1 VRIHQALLIL
11 LLISAVAASATA
23 QDQVVAV
30 KAGKVL
36 PVSGEPFDKGVIL
49 IKDGKIAGIGP
60 SVTIPEGA
68 TVIDASSAVAMP
80 GLVDARAVRPIRG
93 ELNEQSDEI
102 TPAFHVSLAVDPKS
116 KLLKH
121 SLQSGITTLYVSP
134 GGENVISGLGA
145 VLKPVGKTAT
155 EMIVKDDAALHIT
168 MGSDSTYGND
178 IPWNSPPT
186 NFYYRRPGTT
196 MAVAWMLRKSFFDA
210 QKYAESHK
218 QPDPAMEVLA
228 TALKGGIPIR
238 MIARRAIDIRTAFRI
253 ADEYGL
259 KIILDECT
267 EGYKVPELIAGKQ
280 TTVVLGP
287 FYYYPRTMS
296 QYYEGREC
304 NWNNAGILAK
314 AGVKVVL
321 SCGTDP
327 DAADLLTAAVFAVR
341 HGMPADQAIKAIT
354 VTPAELLGVAD
365 RVGTLAEGKDADI
378 LILSGEPLASTSRV
392 QRVLVNG
399 RTVYQAEQ

>member
-1 VRIHQALLIL
+1 VLLIL
-11 LLISAVAASATA
+11 LLVSAAAASATA
-23 QDQVVAV
+23 QDQVVAI

-36 PVSGEPFDKGVIL
+36 PVSGEPIDKGVIL
-49 IKDGKIAGIGP
+49 IKGGKIAGIGP
-60 SVTIPEGA
+60 NLTIPEGA
-68 TVIDASSAVAMP
+68 TVIDAASGVAMP
-80 GLVDARAVRPIRG
+80 GLVDARGVRPIRG
-93 ELNEQSDEI
+93 EINEQSDEI

-121 SLQSGITTLYVSP
+121 SLQGGVTTLYVSP

-145 VLKPVGKTAT
+145 VLKPVGKTAA

-168 MGSDSTYGND
+168 MGSDSTYGNE
-178 IPWNSPPT
+178 IPWYNRPT

-196 MAVAWMLRKSFFDA
+196 MAVAWMLRKSFSDA
-210 QKYAESHK
+210 QKYAEAHK
-218 QPDPAMEVLA
+218 QADPAMEVLA
-228 TALKGGIPIR
+228 AALKGGIPIR
-238 MIARRAIDIRTAFRI
+238 MAARRAIDIRTAFRI

-267 EGYKVPELIAGKQ
+267 EGYKVPELIASKQ

-287 FYYYPRTMS
+287 FYYYPHTFN
-296 QYYEGREC
+296 QYSEGREC

-321 SCGTDP
+321 SCGADP
-327 DAADLLTAAVFAVR
+327 DAADLLTAATFAVR
-341 HGMPADQAIKAIT
+341 NGMPADLAIKAIT

>member
-1 VRIHQALLIL
+1 MRIHRALLIL
-11 LLISAVAASATA
+11 LLISTAAATTVA
-23 QDQVVAV
+23 QDQVVAI
-30 KAGKVL
+30 KAARVL
-36 PVSGEPFDKGVIL
+36 PVSGDPIDKGIIL
-49 IKDGKIAGIGP
+49 IKGGKIAGIGP
-60 SVTIPEGA
+60 NVTIPEGA
-68 TVIDASSAVAMP
+68 TVIDAGAGVAMP
-80 GLVDARAVRPIRG
+80 GLVDARGVRPIRG
-93 ELNEQSDEI
+93 ELNEQSDEM

-116 KLLKH
+116 KQLKH
-121 SLQSGITTLYVSP
+121 SLQSGVTTVYVSP

-145 VLKPVGKTAT
+145 VLKPVGKTAA

-178 IPWNSPPT
+178 IPWISRPT

-210 QKYAESHK
+210 QKYAEGHK
-218 QPDPAMEVLA
+218 QTDPAMEVLA

-238 MIARRAIDIRTAFRI
+238 MAARRAIDIRTAFRI

-259 KIILDECT
+259 KIILEECT
-267 EGYKVPELIAGKQ
+267 EGYKVPDLIAGKQ

-287 FYYYPRTMS
+287 FYYYPHTFN

-321 SCGTDP
+321 SCGADP

-341 HGMPADQAIKAIT
+341 HGMPADLAIKAIT
-354 VTPAELLGVAD
+354 ITPADLLGVAD
-365 RVGTLAEGKDADI
+365 RVGALVEGKDADI

-399 RTVYQAEQ
+399 RSVFQAEQ

>member
-1 VRIHQALLIL
+1 MRIHRVLLIL
-11 LLISAVAASATA
+11 LLASAVAAPVTA
-23 QDQVVAV
+23 QDQVIAI

-49 IKDGKIAGIGP
+49 IKGGKIAGIGP
-60 SVTIPEGA
+60 NVAIPDGA
-68 TVIDASSAVAMP
+68 TVIDAAAGVAMP
-80 GLVDARAVRPIRG
+80 GLVDARGIRPIRG
-93 ELNEQSDEI
+93 DLNEQSDEI

-121 SLQSGITTLYVSP
+121 SLQRGITTLYVSP
-134 GGENVISGLGA
+134 GSDNVICGLGA
-145 VLKPVGKTAT
+145 VLKPVGKTPA

-178 IPWNSPPT
+178 IPWVSRPT

-196 MAVAWMLRKSFFDA
+196 MAVAWMLRKSLFDA
-210 QKYAESHK
+210 RQYAEAHK

-238 MIARRAIDIRTAFRI
+238 MTARRAIDIRTAFRI

-267 EGYKVPELIAGKQ
+267 EGYKVPELIAAKQ

-287 FYYYPRTMS
+287 FYYYPQTFNE
-296 QYYEGREC
+296 YYEGREC

-321 SCGTDP
+321 SCGADP

-341 HGMPADQAIKAIT
+341 HGMPGDQAIKAIT
-354 VTPAELLGVAD
+354 LTPAELLGVAD
-365 RVGTLAEGKDADI
+365 RVGSLAEGKDADI
-378 LILSGEPLASTSRV
+378 LILSGEPLAATSRV
-392 QRVLVNG
+392 QRVILNG